1 MEGRKKRRK
10 EEGRKEGRKKR
21 RRTDI
26 KMKCDRRKSVGWSDA
41 KIDTEIDKKTD

>member
-10 EEGRKEGRKKR
+10 EGRKEGRKKR